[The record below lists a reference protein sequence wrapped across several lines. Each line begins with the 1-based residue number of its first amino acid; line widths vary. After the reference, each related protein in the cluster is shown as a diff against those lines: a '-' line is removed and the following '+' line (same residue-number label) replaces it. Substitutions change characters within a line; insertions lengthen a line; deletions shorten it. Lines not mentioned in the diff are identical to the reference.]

1 MNMTIKCFYKRLQG
15 LMDEQYM
22 KIRNEVIKELFLLSW
37 CNWKV
42 VVFLEFCFAKCGFFV
57 WQHWHEMLSFL
68 LMCKQSPKKMWFI
81 WIWLLLGVGDF
92 VAIKKEKKEDDN
104 ENDDKGK
111 MWESFIIA
119 KN

>member
-1 MNMTIKCFYKRLQG
+1 
-15 LMDEQYM
+15 
-22 KIRNEVIKELFLLSW
+22 
-37 CNWKV
+37 
-42 VVFLEFCFAKCGFFV
+42 
-57 WQHWHEMLSFL
+57 
-68 LMCKQSPKKMWFI
+68 MWLI